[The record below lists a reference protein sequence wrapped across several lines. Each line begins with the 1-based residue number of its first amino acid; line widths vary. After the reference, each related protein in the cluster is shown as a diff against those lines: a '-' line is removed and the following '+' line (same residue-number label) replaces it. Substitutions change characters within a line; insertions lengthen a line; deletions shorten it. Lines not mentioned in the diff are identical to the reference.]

1 MFETVLGL
9 LGFFLTTKHENYEPI
24 LFLIFRTKPEQV
36 CPPTVGFNL
45 HKILFHPLL
54 FAITKG
60 MRIFLVIV
68 LSFALLSHL
77 LGAPGKHFLIE
88 TDGDV
93 TEHDASNNNPI
104 KTYTTD
110 KDAIGNDATDNKPE

>member
-1 MFETVLGL
+1 
-9 LGFFLTTKHENYEPI
+9 
-24 LFLIFRTKPEQV
+24 
-36 CPPTVGFNL
+36 
-45 HKILFHPLL
+45 
-54 FAITKG
+54 

-110 KDAIGNDATDNKPE
+110 KDAIGNDATDNKPEGRDSVNVQGRRDDEELKDYKNFVVVTDKPSPTECGNC

>member
-1 MFETVLGL
+1 
-9 LGFFLTTKHENYEPI
+9 
-24 LFLIFRTKPEQV
+24 
-36 CPPTVGFNL
+36 
-45 HKILFHPLL
+45 
-54 FAITKG
+54 

-93 TEHDASNNNPI
+93 TEHNASNNNPI
-104 KTYTTD
+104 KTYTTN
-110 KDAIGNDATDNKPE
+110 KDAIGDDATNNDATDNKPEGRDGVNVQGKKDDEELKDYKNFVVVTDKPSPTECGNCD

>member
-1 MFETVLGL
+1 M
-9 LGFFLTTKHENYEPI
+9 P
-24 LFLIFRTKPEQV
+24 
-36 CPPTVGFNL
+36 PPTVGFNL

-54 FAITKG
+54 LAITKG

-68 LSFALLSHL
+68 LSFALFSHL